1 MTKRP
6 TIQHAVLLACA
17 VFALLLI
24 TSPVLAQ
31 DWAGRGR
38 IQGRVIDGE
47 NNPIEG
53 AKVTLYKETPGRGP
67 ASLTTDKRGRFGY
80 LGLSGGTWNVVVEK
94 EDWVTSE
101 GSVPVTEFGGGK
113 PLTIELR
120 QIPKEQLVE
129 EAAVEAVREL
139 DRGNALLGE
148 GKFAEARAIYEG
160 ALGKLEPAYHHLVK
174 IGIANSYLN
183 EGDAAQAVST
193 LESMLAD
200 HGDDAQL
207 QQALARSYYQNGDVD
222 KSLAMLKTMVE
233 SKPDDVASLRLLI
246 DLLVRADREE
256 EAQAYIAKLP
266 EGEKLSADTLLNTG
280 IKLYNNGELDGA
292 LEQFDRAVEDNP
304 DVPETYY
311 FRGLT
316 YLGKQLNAEALADFK
331 QFLEIA
337 PDHAQAEEAKQFLEY
352 LESL

>member
-1 MTKRP
+1 MSKRP
-6 TIQHAVLLACA
+6 TIQYTA
-17 VFALLLI
+17 VFACAALALLMI
-24 TSPVLAQ
+24 AGPVLAQ

-38 IQGRVIDGE
+38 LQGRVIDGE
-47 NNPIEG
+47 GNPIVG
-53 AKVTLYKETPGRGP
+53 AKVTLFKEAPGRGP
-67 ASLTTDKRGRFGY
+67 ASFTTDKRGRFGY
-80 LGLSGGTWNVVVEK
+80 LGLSGGTWNVLVEM

-101 GSVPVTEFGGGK
+101 GSVPVSEFGGSK

-120 QIPKEQLVE
+120 QVPKQELAE
-129 EAAVEAVREL
+129 EAAIEAVRQL
-139 DRGNALLGE
+139 DRGNALLSE
-148 GKFAEARAIYEG
+148 GKFAEARDLYQE
-160 ALGKLEPAYHHLVK
+160 ALSKLEPEYHHLVK

-183 EGDAAQAVST
+183 EGNAGQAVAT
-193 LESMLAD
+193 LEPMLAD

-222 KSLAMLKTMVE
+222 KSLDLLKTIVDSNPE
-233 SKPDDVASLRLLI
+233 DVASLSLLI

-256 EAQAYIAKLP
+256 EAQTYIAKLP
-266 EGEKLSADTLLNTG
+266 EGAKLSADTLLNTG
-280 IKLYNNGELDGA
+280 IKLYNDGNLDGA

-304 DVPETYY
+304 EVPEAYY

-316 YLGKQLNAEALADFK
+316 HLGKQQNPEALADFK
-331 QFLEIA
+331 HFLEIA